1 METNHQRYFGSPEK
15 VARTVIENQEGTDY
29 ITVWQKPE
37 GGGAWIYVADFHS
50 REEFLAW
57 LKELA

>member
-15 VARTVIENQEGTDY
+15 VARTVIENQEGTDC

-37 GGGAWIYVADFHS
+37 DDGAWICIADFDS
-50 REEFLAW
+50 REKFLAW